1 MLISYTI
8 SCCKILQLKL
18 CLSILLNF
26 KSKITITIV
35 HWWLLGNLPYMYIS
49 IKMLKLD
56 IDVLSYD
63 NSEIFF
69 NQYLTENHKKE
80 MKIVL
85 TQNCADLQQKLLSRL
100 K

>member
-1 MLISYTI
+1 
-8 SCCKILQLKL
+8 
-18 CLSILLNF
+18 
-26 KSKITITIV
+26 
-35 HWWLLGNLPYMYIS
+35 MYIS